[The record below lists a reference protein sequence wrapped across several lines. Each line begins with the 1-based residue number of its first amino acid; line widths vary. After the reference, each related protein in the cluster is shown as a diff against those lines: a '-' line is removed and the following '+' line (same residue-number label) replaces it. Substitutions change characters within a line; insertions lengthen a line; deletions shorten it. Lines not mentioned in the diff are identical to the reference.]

1 LLDSGTFVVTAEFP
15 PPDSAAPAD
24 VLARLE
30 PFRGCVDALNVT
42 DASGANCHMSS
53 VAVSVLL
60 ARAGCEPVMQV
71 TCRDRNRIAIQ
82 GDLLGAAAL
91 GIHNVLCLTGDH
103 VANGDHPGARHVGD
117 LDSLTLLATARK
129 MRDAGEFLSGRK
141 LSTPPRLFLGAA
153 GNPFTATMETRLE
166 RLRRKAAAGAQF
178 LQTQYCF
185 DIGALEAFMRMVRA
199 EGLHDAVRILIGVGP
214 IGSAKTARW
223 LRSSVPGVHI
233 PDAIVHRLDAAAD
246 PREEGRRIAIELIQ
260 RIRDIP
266 GVAGVL
272 LMAHRQERL
281 VRSIVADS
289 GVLGARMPLFEGVA
303 QPERSEPC
311 PLP

>member
-1 LLDSGTFVVTAEFP
+1 
-15 PPDSAAPAD
+15 
-24 VLARLE
+24 
-30 PFRGCVDALNVT
+30 
-42 DASGANCHMSS
+42 
-53 VAVSVLL
+53 
-60 ARAGCEPVMQV
+60 
-71 TCRDRNRIAIQ
+71 
-82 GDLLGAAAL
+82 
-91 GIHNVLCLTGDH
+91 
-103 VANGDHPGARHVGD
+103 
-117 LDSLTLLATARK
+117 
-129 MRDAGEFLSGRK
+129 
-141 LSTPPRLFLGAA
+141 
-153 GNPFTATMETRLE
+153 METRLE

-246 PREEGRRIAIELIQ
+246 PREEGRRVAIELIQ

-266 GVAGVL
+266 GVAGVH